1 MKAHC
6 PFVPRDVCPHP
17 AEREW
22 DGEIPP
28 QQEHEEQWWVA
39 WLKGLSTVD
48 LDRIYF
54 IFKVFNRGWWQKD
67 FYGGLLP
74 SHFEI
79 ILACWALGGGRCCCF
94 LCDFPERGSFTGVLW
109 MRGEKRAVLL
119 LYDFFF
125 FQWLFLIDSHK
136 AVNNWPSLF
145 L

>member
-39 WLKGLSTVD
+39 WPKGLSTVD

-54 IFKVFNRGWWQKD
+54 IFKVFKRGWWQKD
-67 FYGGLLP
+67 LQWPPSLPFWDHPSLLSSGGWQMLLLLVWLP
-74 SHFEI
+74 RAWEFH
-79 ILACWALGGGRCCCF
+79 
-94 LCDFPERGSFTGVLW
+94 RGSLDEGWEACCL
-109 MRGEKRAVLL
+109 AVIWL
-119 LYDFFF
+119 FF